1 MGNAHPGSQFS
12 STRVDVVGAPLILS
26 FLTCGKSLA
35 DDLSF
40 GVAEGIVDVG
50 LGDLSPWPGS
60 PGGHRQ
66 VL

>member
-1 MGNAHPGSQFS
+1 MGNAHPESQFS
-12 STRVDVVGAPLILS
+12 STCVDVVGAPLILS
-26 FLTCGKSLA
+26 FSTCGKSLA
-35 DDLSF
+35 DNLSF
-40 GVAEGIVDVG
+40 GVAEGIVDLG